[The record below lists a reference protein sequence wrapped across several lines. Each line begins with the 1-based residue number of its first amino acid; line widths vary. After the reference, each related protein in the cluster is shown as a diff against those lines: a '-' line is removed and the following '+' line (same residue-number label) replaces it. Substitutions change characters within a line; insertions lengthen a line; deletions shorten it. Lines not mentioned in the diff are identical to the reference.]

1 MLGLI
6 RLIWRLAWVGIFIMG
21 LLRVKDLLNEGLDG
35 IAQRIEEG
43 DNSPL
48 ANSLDRIHTALHE
61 REVHEVQHA
70 GEDAPTGLYGE
81 G

>member
-6 RLIWRLAWVGIFIMG
+6 RLMWRLAWIGIFIMG
-21 LLRVKDLLNEGLDG
+21 LRKVKDLLNEGLDG

-43 DNSPL
+43 DDSPL
-48 ANSLDRIHTALHE
+48 ASSLERIHTALHE
-61 REVHEVQHA
+61 REAHEVQHA
-70 GEDAPTGLYGE
+70 GEEAPAGLYGE